1 VRAVRYTEPADAC
14 FDPLTPEQRRGIVQR
29 VAQIQADPA
38 PDYVLRIPFPE
49 LGADYY
55 LYIDSM
61 QYWVLYAFDDTVVTI
76 RGLGVGGFYV
86 PIDRDDC

>member
-14 FDPLTPEQRRGIVQR
+14 FAPLTPEQRRGIIQR
-29 VAQIQADPA
+29 VAQIQANPM
-38 PDYVLRIPFPE
+38 PDYVVRMPFPE

-55 LYIDSM
+55 LYVDSLE
-61 QYWVLYAFDDTVVTI
+61 YWVLYAYDDTSVTV

-86 PIDRDDC
+86 PMERD